1 MRVLVVGDEGARLV
15 PGLRANG
22 VDAETEAGGPPDVVV
37 VPVAASDD
45 DAATS
50 AVTAARETHKDARV
64 ILVAADASV
73 DPRRALDAG
82 ASAVVWAS
90 QVEEALARTAAA
102 VAAGQLVLPADTQRP
117 IARPALTAREK
128 QVLALIVL
136 GFSNREIADKLFLTE
151 STVKSHLAAAFK
163 KLGVTS
169 RKDAVDRILDPRHGL
184 GTGILSIT
192 DAEPID
198 AG

>member
-1 MRVLVVGDEGARLV
+1 MRVLVVGDEAARLL
-15 PGLRANG
+15 PALSANG
-22 VDAETEAGGPPDVVV
+22 IDAETKAEGRADVVI
-37 VPVAASDD
+37 VAVSSLAE
-45 DAATS
+45 DAMRS
-50 AVTAARETHKDARV
+50 AIDSARHADEDARV
-64 ILVAADASV
+64 IIVATDGSL

-82 ASAVVWAS
+82 AAAVVWES
-90 QVEEALARTAAA
+90 QVEAALAATARA
-102 VAAGQLVLPADTQRP
+102 VAAGQLALPADTRRP

-128 QVLALIVL
+128 QVLALLVL

-151 STVKSHLAAAFK
+151 STVKTHLAATFK

-198 AG
+198 TA

>member
-1 MRVLVVGDEGARLV
+1 
-15 PGLRANG
+15 LRANG
-22 VDAETEAGGPPDVVV
+22 VEAEREATRPPDVIV
-37 VPVAASDD
+37 VPTSTSDD
-45 DAATS
+45 DAVTS
-50 AVTAARETHKDARV
+50 AVASAREVGKGAPV
-64 ILVAADASV
+64 ILDVEDATL

-82 ASAVVWAS
+82 ASAVVWRS
-90 QVEEALARTAAA
+90 QIDIALAPTAAA
-102 VAAGQLVLPADTQRP
+102 VAAGQLVLPPDTRRP

-128 QVLALIVL
+128 QVLALLVL

-151 STVKSHLAAAFK
+151 STVKSHLAATFK

-192 DAEPID
+192 DTEPID
-198 AG
+198 TK